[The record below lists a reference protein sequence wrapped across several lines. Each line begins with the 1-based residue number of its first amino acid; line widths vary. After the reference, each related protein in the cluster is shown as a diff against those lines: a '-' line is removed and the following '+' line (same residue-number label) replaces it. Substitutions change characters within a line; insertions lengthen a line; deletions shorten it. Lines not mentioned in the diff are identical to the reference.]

1 MGIHTGPA
9 HLEDDSNEKR
19 YSGYTTLAL
28 TQRIMSAG
36 HGGQV
41 LLSQA
46 SRDSALDNLPAR
58 VQLLDMGKRRLKDFL
73 RAEHLYQ
80 LSVPDLPAEFPPL
93 NTLELL
99 NHNLPAQLTSFIGRQ
114 KEIEEIRK
122 CVVEKRIVTL
132 TGSGGAGKTR
142 LCLQVGAACLEQF
155 EDGVWLAELATV
167 TSPSLIPQTLL
178 SIFNLREDTHRS
190 PLDVL
195 IDYLRT
201 KSILIL
207 LDNCEHLIGDCARIT
222 EKLLQACPQL
232 KILATSREAL
242 GIPGEVSYHVPSLKI
257 PDPADVRSLD
267 RLQDM
272 DSIRLFIERAAAAK
286 PEFALTE
293 ENASSVA
300 QICSRLDGIPLAIE
314 LSAVR
319 VKVLTLEQIAARLDD
334 RFQLLTSGT
343 RTALPRQQT
352 LRATIDW
359 SYSLLSE
366 AEQSLFRSLAVF
378 VGGWTLEAAETVCG
392 GERNGSDILD
402 LLTRLVDKSLILI
415 EDTPGGMRY
424 HRLETIRQY
433 SREKLFET
441 DEVQAL
447 QDRHLAFYVQF
458 AELVDDKLKGRDQ
471 EIWHKRM
478 TAEQDNLRAALEWG
492 LSRDPDGALRIAGAA
507 NLFWTAGG
515 YSAEGFRWTQQ
526 ALKRVEK
533 SPVPAGR
540 TNAQR
545 TVARAKALCGLTR
558 LYLSLGDNASAKRVA
573 EESVALYRQSQD
585 RRGLAF
591 ALVVLA
597 YPLDFLGERDQAES
611 ILQESYSIA
620 QAEGDV
626 YVQCRSLNILTRVI
640 IALHHDLDLARQ
652 YIEESLQLARMAGL
666 RSQEAQARGI
676 LATIAIQANDY
687 HRARA
692 SLLESVNIYEEVG
705 ARFNVILEKSNLAHL
720 ERRRANFA
728 SALEYY
734 RETILAFRDIG
745 QTGAV
750 SHQLECFGFIAL
762 EEDQDERALQLFA
775 AANTLREK
783 RGTPMTPDEELYFAE
798 QLTSLR
804 EKLEEKQF
812 ELAWSKGRSMTMEEA
827 IELALETTHA

>member
-1 MGIHTGPA
+1 
-9 HLEDDSNEKR
+9 
-19 YSGYTTLAL
+19 
-28 TQRIMSAG
+28 
-36 HGGQV
+36 
-41 LLSQA
+41 
-46 SRDSALDNLPAR
+46 
-58 VQLLDMGKRRLKDFL
+58 
-73 RAEHLYQ
+73 
-80 LSVPDLPAEFPPL
+80 
-93 NTLELL
+93 
-99 NHNLPAQLTSFIGRQ
+99 
-114 KEIEEIRK
+114 
-122 CVVEKRIVTL
+122 
-132 TGSGGAGKTR
+132 
-142 LCLQVGAACLEQF
+142 
-155 EDGVWLAELATV
+155 
-167 TSPSLIPQTLL
+167 
-178 SIFNLREDTHRS
+178 
-190 PLDVL
+190 
-195 IDYLRT
+195 
-201 KSILIL
+201 
-207 LDNCEHLIGDCARIT
+207 
-222 EKLLQACPQL
+222 
-232 KILATSREAL
+232 
-242 GIPGEVSYHVPSLKI
+242 
-257 PDPADVRSLD
+257 
-267 RLQDM
+267 
-272 DSIRLFIERAAAAK
+272 
-286 PEFALTE
+286 
-293 ENASSVA
+293 
-300 QICSRLDGIPLAIE
+300 
-314 LSAVR
+314 
-319 VKVLTLEQIAARLDD
+319 
-334 RFQLLTSGT
+334 
-343 RTALPRQQT
+343 
-352 LRATIDW
+352 
-359 SYSLLSE
+359 
-366 AEQSLFRSLAVF
+366 
-378 VGGWTLEAAETVCG
+378 
-392 GERNGSDILD
+392 
-402 LLTRLVDKSLILI
+402 
-415 EDTPGGMRY
+415 
-424 HRLETIRQY
+424 
-433 SREKLFET
+433 
-441 DEVQAL
+441 
-447 QDRHLAFYVQF
+447 
-458 AELVDDKLKGRDQ
+458 
-471 EIWHKRM
+471 
-478 TAEQDNLRAALEWG
+478 
-492 LSRDPDGALRIAGAA
+492 
-507 NLFWTAGG
+507 
-515 YSAEGFRWTQQ
+515 
-526 ALKRVEK
+526 
-533 SPVPAGR
+533 
-540 TNAQR
+540 
-545 TVARAKALCGLTR
+545 LCGLTR

-676 LATIAIQANDY
+676 LATIAIQADDY